1 MAEDVL
7 QDAFLALYMNME
19 RIDPVENLRPFLY
32 RVVRNLCYDEL
43 RKRGRYGPRT
53 WQKDDVEEAARLAPI
68 SVSFP
73 DRLHWCVLL
82 QGVTG
87 AMDGL
92 PEGQRQ
98 VMRLFCHQG
107 LSYAQIAELLGV
119 SVGTVKSRLY
129 YARAS
134 LVRIL
139 GLELLEGLGL
149 EQGMT
154 EEVGHER

>member
-1 MAEDVL
+1 MEDVL

-19 RIDPVENLRPFLY
+19 RIDPVENVRPFLY

-43 RKRGRYGPRT
+43 RKRGRYGLRA
-53 WQKDDVEEAARLAPI
+53 WQHEAVEEAVKLVPS
-68 SVSFP
+68 SVSIS
-73 DRLHWCVLL
+73 DRLHWRIVCE
-82 QGVTG
+82 GVTS
-87 AMDGL
+87 AMDEL

-98 VMRLFCHQG
+98 VMRLFCRQG

-139 GLELLEGLGL
+139 GLELLEGLGV
-149 EQGMT
+149 EQGYDGGGQ
-154 EEVGHER
+154 V